1 MTGLKIWPVVKTILY
16 ELQPVRL
23 VDLISFARY
32 LHRSA
37 TVLGSFSLL
46 VSDLL
51 YQRSFDIAR
60 GVKLRTWIF
69 TATWAAGLLIM
80 IKAGFGSVW
89 ILLSLISSIFLN
101 LGKRKRGELSAYSVF
116 NEGFKQLLGTMNADQ
131 LDDEIRHNGRQGR
144 RQVHDIVQ
152 LDDVLEGVDEW
163 DDIPAPRNNR
173 IRRQHNPQNNNNN
186 PDNDQN
192 GAVGDGEQRAGRAAG
207 ERARKKGKKAR
218 RTYEER
224 MQRRRQQQEQP
235 EVEGDVDGSDGEADG
250 WEAHGHLL
258 QD

>member
-1 MTGLKIWPVVKTILY
+1 MTGLEIWPVVKAILY
-16 ELQPVRL
+16 ELQPVRPI
-23 VDLISFARY
+23 DLISFARY

-37 TVLGSFSLL
+37 TDVGSFSLL

-51 YQRSFDIAR
+51 YQRSFDIAM

-152 LDDVLEGVDEW
+152 LGDVLEGAGEW
-163 DDIPAPRNNR
+163 DDMPAPRNNR
-173 IRRQHNPQNNNNN
+173 IRRQHNPITTTLITTRTALWATVSSVRVGRLASELGRKERKH
-186 PDNDQN
+186 
-192 GAVGDGEQRAGRAAG
+192 GAPTRSACSGGGNSRDS
-207 ERARKKGKKAR
+207 R
-218 RTYEER
+218 R
-224 MQRRRQQQEQP
+224 
-235 EVEGDVDGSDGEADG
+235 
-250 WEAHGHLL
+250 
-258 QD
+258 